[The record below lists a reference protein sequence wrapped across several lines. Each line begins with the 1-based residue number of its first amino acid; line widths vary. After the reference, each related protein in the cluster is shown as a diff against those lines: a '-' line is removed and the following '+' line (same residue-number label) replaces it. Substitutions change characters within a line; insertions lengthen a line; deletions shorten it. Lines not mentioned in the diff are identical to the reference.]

1 LEAPVSLVRLVL
13 AGLLLAAPA
22 QAAEITVFAAASLK
36 TALDEIATGWQ
47 AESGNAAVLSYGGS
61 AALAKQIMAGAPADV
76 FISAA
81 PEWMDVVA
89 EAGLIVPESRV
100 DILGNRL
107 VLIAH
112 GPGVAPVTLDATTDL
127 AGMLAGGRLSMAM
140 VDSVPAGQYGKEALT
155 ALGLWDSVKDSL
167 AQSENVRVALQL
179 VSLGEAPLGIVY
191 ASDAVAD
198 AATVSVV
205 ATFPE
210 ASHRPIIYPAAVI
223 ATAEPEAQAFVDYL
237 TSPAAR
243 AVFAAQGFAMLD

>member
-1 LEAPVSLVRLVL
+1 MSLLRLAL
-13 AGLLLAAPA
+13 AGFLAAAPA
-22 QAAEITVFAAASLK
+22 HADEVTVFAAASLK

-81 PEWMDVVA
+81 PEWMDAVA

-112 GPGVAPVTLDATTDL
+112 GPGVAPVTLDGKTDL
-127 AGMLAGGRLSMAM
+127 RGMLGGGRLSMAM
-140 VDSVPAGQYGKEALT
+140 VDSVPAGQYGREALT
-155 ALGLWDSVKDSL
+155 SLGLWDSVKDAL

-191 ASDAVAD
+191 ASDAIAD

-223 ATAEPEAQAFVDYL
+223 AAAEPEAQAFVDYL

-243 AVFAAQGFAMLD
+243 VVFVAQGFTVLD

>member
-1 LEAPVSLVRLVL
+1 MSLVRLALVGFL
-13 AGLLLAAPA
+13 AAAPA
-22 QAAEITVFAAASLK
+22 QAAEVTVFAAASLK

-47 AESGNAAVLSYGGS
+47 AESGNSAVLSYGGS
-61 AALAKQIMAGAPADV
+61 SALAKQIQEGAPADV

-81 PEWMDVVA
+81 PEWMDAVA

-100 DILGNRL
+100 DLLGNRL

-112 GPGVAPVTLDATTDL
+112 GAGGAPFTLDTSTDL
-127 AGMLAGGRLSMAM
+127 AGMLGGGRLSMAM
-140 VDSVPAGQYGKEALT
+140 VSSVPAGQYGKEALT
-155 ALGLWDSVKDSL
+155 SLGLWDSVKDSL

-191 ASDAVAD
+191 ASDAIAD

-210 ASHRPIIYPAAVI
+210 ESHRPIIYPAAVI
-223 ATAEPEAQAFVDYL
+223 AAGGKPEAQAFVDYL
-237 TSPAAR
+237 SSPGAR
-243 AVFAAQGFAMLD
+243 VVFEAQGFAVLTPG